1 MNKKYI
7 QVTIISIVGILLICG
22 CTQTSKNTKD
32 SQKGSELEAVDTL
45 HILQVGEKAVDAEL
59 FDMQGNKHRLFEA
72 FADNRYV
79 LFDFWNLH
87 CGACR
92 KAE

>member
-32 SQKGSELEAVDTL
+32 SQKGSELEAVDTFL
-45 HILQVGEKAVDAEL
+45 KPSPITAMCCSTFGIFIVERAER
-59 FDMQGNKHRLFEA
+59 QSRSCWRSITG
-72 FADNRYV
+72 
-79 LFDFWNLH
+79 
-87 CGACR
+87 
-92 KAE
+92 